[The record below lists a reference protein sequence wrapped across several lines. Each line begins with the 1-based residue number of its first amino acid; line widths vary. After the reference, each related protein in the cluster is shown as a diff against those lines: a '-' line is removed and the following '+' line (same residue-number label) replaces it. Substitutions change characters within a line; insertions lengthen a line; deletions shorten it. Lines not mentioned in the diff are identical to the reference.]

1 MWSYFFLGSWIAIC
15 TIGCWILKFEEQP
28 EIVGLWWFW
37 CLFGTFFGTC
47 FAFVLAVVMV
57 FDRFF
62 SHFLCRS
69 FSTPVFQLYH
79 SYRSLRNAK
88 KQPHAKPC
96 NAKNMQKKNTRKR
109 PNWSHHIT
117 SVDIIGG
124 LSSVSA
130 VQIVTDRVG
139 WDSNVSQPLL
149 QLPTHQFH
157 PLSCQPIPF
166 LFAAAMGHFP
176 IHTCFPF
183 RPPDLPS
190 QPFLSFLGC
199 QPGKLPSSQA
209 LGSWGQLPE
218 KITFFLVG

>member
-1 MWSYFFLGSWIAIC
+1 MQRKNHMQNHA
-15 TIGCWILKFEEQP
+15 TP
-28 EIVGLWWFW
+28 R
-37 CLFGTFFGTC
+37 TC
-47 FAFVLAVVMV
+47 
-57 FDRFF
+57 
-62 SHFLCRS
+62 
-69 FSTPVFQLYH
+69 
-79 SYRSLRNAK
+79 K
-88 KQPHAKPC
+88 KK
-96 NAKNMQKKNTRKR
+96 TRKR

-117 SVDIIGG
+117 SVGIIGG

-130 VQIVTDRVG
+130 VQIVTDGVG

-176 IHTCFPF
+176 IHPLVHPCFPF
-183 RPPDLPS
+183 RPPDLRS
-190 QPFLSFLGC
+190 QPFLRFLGC
-199 QPGKLPSSQA
+199 QPVKLPSSQA

>member
-1 MWSYFFLGSWIAIC
+1 MQRQ
-15 TIGCWILKFEEQP
+15 E
-28 EIVGLWWFW
+28 
-37 CLFGTFFGTC
+37 
-47 FAFVLAVVMV
+47 
-57 FDRFF
+57 
-62 SHFLCRS
+62 H
-69 FSTPVFQLYH
+69 
-79 SYRSLRNAK
+79 AK
-88 KQPHAKPC
+88 KK
-96 NAKNMQKKNTRKR
+96 TRKR

-117 SVDIIGG
+117 SVGIIGG

-130 VQIVTDRVG
+130 VQIVTDGVG

-176 IHTCFPF
+176 IHPLVHPCFPF
-183 RPPDLPS
+183 RPPDLRS
-190 QPFLSFLGC
+190 QPFLRFLGC